1 MDSQQE
7 HIDNDELLICTRLH
21 SCGDVIENTKG
32 KAHVRFVPDEK
43 MIADIDGSNKLIHS
57 GYLFS
62 AASYAAMVA
71 INKRHSIMIAA
82 DVKFLSPIELG
93 HEVFF
98 KATALQNDTKKCEV
112 KVEGFL
118 LDIKIF
124 DSIFHIAVFDKA
136 PFSIAL
142 EKLDEQ

>member
-1 MDSQQE
+1 MDEQE
-7 HIDNDELLICTRLH
+7 DQLPLENDTLNICTKLH
-21 SCGDVIENTKG
+21 TCGEIVLLTRG
-32 KAHVRFVPDEK
+32 VAHVQFVPEEYMVMDQETHN
-43 MIADIDGSNKLIHS
+43 SLIHA
-57 GYLFS
+57 GYIFN
-62 AASYAAMVA
+62 AASYAAMAA

-93 HEVFF
+93 HEVLF
-98 KATALQNDTKKCEV
+98 KAVATQMDTKKCEV

-124 DSIFHIAVFDKA
+124 DSLFHIAVFDKA

-142 EKLDEQ
+142 DKL

>member
-7 HIDNDELLICTRLH
+7 QIQNDGLNICTSLD
-21 SCGDVIENTKG
+21 SCGSVLENSKN
-32 KAHVRFVPDEK
+32 KASVSFVPNES
-43 MIADIDGSNKLIHS
+43 MVSDIDEHSKLIHA
-57 GYLFS
+57 GYIFN
-62 AASYAAMVA
+62 AASFAAMVA
-71 INKRHSIMIAA
+71 VNKKHSIMIAA
-82 DVKFLSPIELG
+82 DVKFLSPIQLG
-93 HEVFF
+93 HEIFF
-98 KATALQNDTKKCEV
+98 KAHALQHNTKKCEV

-142 EKLDEQ
+142 EKVK